1 VPPLREDLLLRA
13 GTVVTMDPGRRVI
26 RDGAVLVQEGRIAAV
41 GRREDIGVPSP
52 ATRLIDAPGGLLIPG
67 LVNTHTHLFQT
78 LLKGLGDDRPLYR
91 WLREMTMPA
100 AVALEEPDC
109 ETAAL
114 AGAVEAIRSGTTTLV
129 DFMYV
134 HPRPYLTDAVI
145 RGLEATGVRAIVA
158 RGFITRGE
166 DLGVPASLVEAASAA
181 LADVERLVA
190 RHNGT
195 DGLVR
200 VGIAPTLLWMTDEDA
215 LRQTREL
222 ANAHPMLITY
232 HLAESSF
239 EVEFARSH
247 HGGRETE
254 YLAQIGAFGPD
265 FLAVHCTKLDGQDI
279 DILRRHD
286 VKVSHNPVSNMYLA
300 SGVPPIPD
308 MLAAGLT
315 VGLATDGPA
324 SNNNQNMVHVL
335 KFAALLQKVA
345 REDPLA
351 ITAWQVLEM
360 ATIGGAR
367 AIGLGDE
374 IGSIEVGKRADLALV
389 TFDNPFVAP
398 VHDPVSALVYA
409 ALGSE
414 VRWVVID
421 GVLVMAN
428 GRLTGLDEEVV
439 RARAQAA
446 ALDLAPRAGIGP
458 PVG

>member
-1 VPPLREDLLLRA
+1 MAPPREDLLLRA
-13 GTVVTMDPGRRVI
+13 GTVVTMDPQRRVI
-26 RDGAVLVQEGRIAAV
+26 RDGAVLVRGGRIAAI
-41 GRREDIGVPSP
+41 GSREEVVLPSP
-52 ATRLIDAPGGLLIPG
+52 ATRVVDAPDGLLIPG

-91 WLREMTMPA
+91 WLRELTMPA
-100 AVALEEPDC
+100 AVALDESDC
-109 ETAAL
+109 EAAAL

-134 HPRPYLTDAVI
+134 HPRPFLADAVI
-145 RGLEATGVRAIVA
+145 AALKAAGVRATVA

-166 DLGVPASLVEAASAA
+166 ELGVPASLIESASTA
-181 LADVERLVA
+181 LADTERLA
-190 RHNGT
+190 SRHNSG

-200 VGIAPTLLWMTDEDA
+200 IGVAPTLLWMVDEDA
-215 LRQTREL
+215 LRGAREL
-222 ANAHPMLITY
+222 ANTYPMLITY
-232 HLAESSF
+232 HLAETSF

-254 YLAQIGAFGPD
+254 HLARVGTLGPD

-279 DILRRHD
+279 RILQQHD

-300 SGVPPIPD
+300 SGVPPVPD

-351 ITAWQVLEM
+351 LTAPRVLEM

-374 IGSIEVGKRADLALV
+374 IGSIEVGKRADLALMA
-389 TFDNPFVAP
+389 FDNPFVTP

-414 VRWVVID
+414 ARWVVID
-421 GVLVMAN
+421 GALVMAD
-428 GRLTGLDEEVV
+428 GQLVGVDEEAV
-439 RARAQAA
+439 RSRAQDT
-446 ALDLAPRAGIGP
+446 ALDLARRAGI
-458 PVG
+458 